1 MTKFTASN
9 VAAVLPLSM
18 MVPIHNVRQQQQCGH
33 CRQKFPRTKRTCQI
47 VSFLMENP
55 FLQRQQWLVVLKTYI
70 PPFLPLSLRWTL
82 AKLDPTKGLSLYH
95 VPHTRQHLARQFS
108 GMLPQSVED
117 TCLEQ
122 EPIFLARGSTQVL
135 KPHLLPVALTPLLCT
150 AEHLLK

>member
-1 MTKFTASN
+1 
-9 VAAVLPLSM
+9 
-18 MVPIHNVRQQQQCGH
+18 
-33 CRQKFPRTKRTCQI
+33 
-47 VSFLMENP
+47 MENP